1 MEQNQQLK
9 MATDDYLL
17 HILDGLPSED
27 ELASRLSFSAA
38 FKRRMRRLLRKA
50 RKMEAASRTVDFADP
65 ADPKNRSL
73 SLKRKRLVLVAIIL
87 SIFASVLSISSARE
101 AVFGFF
107 IRIYDSFTEIIFNR
121 NIDEQPETTAVLP
134 TSSENDAAMVPTLL
148 PEGYQKTDQLEAGG
162 TLQIIYTNPAGDELI
177 YERQISDTRQLIIDT
192 EGVQIDE
199 IQINNIKGFF
209 YTKKNVQNLVWQE
222 GPYIFM
228 IYGKIT
234 KEELLNIAE
243 SINR

>member
-50 RKMEAASRTVDFADP
+50 RKMEAARRTADFADP
-65 ADPKNRSL
+65 VYSKNRSL

-87 SIFASVLSISSARE
+87 SIFVSVLSIASARE
-101 AVFGFF
+101 AVFSFF
-107 IRIYDSFTEIIFNR
+107 IRIYDTFTEIIFNR
-121 NIDEQPETTAVLP
+121 DIDQQPETTAVLP
-134 TSSENDAAMVPTLL
+134 TSSENDAAMVPTVL
-148 PEGYQKTDQLEAGG
+148 PEGYQKASQLEDSDW
-162 TLQIIYTNPAGDELI
+162 LQIIYTNLAGDELI
-177 YERQISDTRQLIIDT
+177 LDRQLSDTRQLIIDT
-192 EGVQIDE
+192 EGVQIEE

-209 YTKKNVQNLVWQE
+209 YTNKNVQNLVWQE

-228 IYGKIT
+228 IFGKTT
-234 KEELLNIAE
+234 KEDLLNMAE